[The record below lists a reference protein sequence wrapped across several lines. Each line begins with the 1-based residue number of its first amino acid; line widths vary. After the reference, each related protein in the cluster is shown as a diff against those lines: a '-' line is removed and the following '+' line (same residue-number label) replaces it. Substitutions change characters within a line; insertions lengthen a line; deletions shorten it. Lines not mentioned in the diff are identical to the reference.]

1 LEAKPQ
7 IFGREEGA
15 AGEAL
20 LHLGGLGALW
30 RLYEENGEFD
40 GILDLSTFVLNF
52 FVFFAAF
59 FATFAAFFTT
69 LLDFLVFLA
78 ILVRSSNCGCSIV
91 DPRCCARVKDPDF
104 ATETRP

>member
-30 RLYEENGEFD
+30 RLYEENGKFAEVF
-40 GILDLSTFVLNF
+40 DLSTFVLNF
-52 FVFFAAF
+52 LAIFFTAF
-59 FATFAAFFTT
+59 FAAFFTT

-91 DPRCCARVKDPDF
+91 DPRCCA
-104 ATETRP
+104 TS

>member
-30 RLYEENGEFD
+30 RLYEENGKFAEVF
-40 GILDLSTFVLNF
+40 DLSTFVSN
-52 FVFFAAF
+52 
-59 FATFAAFFTT
+59 
-69 LLDFLVFLA
+69 FLA
-78 ILVRSSNCGCSIV
+78 IFFTAFLACIMQRRLADVAQITDS
-91 DPRCCARVKDPDF
+91 A
-104 ATETRP
+104 